1 MHKSVIVHVDAP
13 SWGARPVP
21 TQFISEDFVF
31 NIGEVLL
38 TIGIITSPPRA
49 TGFTLSEYWAWVR
62 YLCAVSGNSNELC
75 LVPEY
80 KNIDSHQKTILSDD
94 FGMGFSMY
102 WMWKKLNFS
111 FLCDGRYFV
120 DRYLNHF
127 GGVAA
132 ARTPGKRGPTKCPDF
147 ICWQPAGSFH
157 VVECKGTQSGNTTHA
172 NQIASAQVQKTTVN
186 FPASRQGEKLACGM
200 KIELEGSGRR
210 SELFV
215 TDPDYKVVLSVDEER
230 LPFANDIMWRGFTAR
245 ALSASGLSSTALALS
260 EPDTGEIASRR
271 PKTSKIKK
279 EEYVNIDKN
288 RIENSKNELNAFKGK
303 SLFRNGGN
311 NYTGREH
318 LFDLPLPIIFGDG
331 KVSSRVMVRQG
342 VNTNIINDMNPENF
356 KDIRSNEISDN
367 QQFTSETQSSISSIS
382 FGNIFR
388 SEIAFL

>member
-1 MHKSVIVHVDAP
+1 
-13 SWGARPVP
+13 
-21 TQFISEDFVF
+21 
-31 NIGEVLL
+31 
-38 TIGIITSPPRA
+38 
-49 TGFTLSEYWAWVR
+49 
-62 YLCAVSGNSNELC
+62 
-75 LVPEY
+75 
-80 KNIDSHQKTILSDD
+80 
-94 FGMGFSMY
+94 
-102 WMWKKLNFS
+102 
-111 FLCDGRYFV
+111 
-120 DRYLNHF
+120 
-127 GGVAA
+127 
-132 ARTPGKRGPTKCPDF
+132 
-147 ICWQPAGSFH
+147 
-157 VVECKGTQSGNTTHA
+157 
-172 NQIASAQVQKTTVN
+172 
-186 FPASRQGEKLACGM
+186 M
-200 KIELEGSGRR
+200 KIELEGSKRR

-288 RIENSKNELNAFKGK
+288 RIENAKNELNVFKGK

-367 QQFTSETQSSISSIS
+367 QQFTTETHSSISSIS